1 MSDDISVISLPEGTP
16 EVLTIEEATA
26 ALMDQMKKPQKE
38 SPAESAEPAT
48 AETELADEANAAP
61 DEGTTAED
69 SGDEP
74 EVPAIDPPRSWSK
87 DAHERW
93 SKLDPETQKF
103 LADRDS
109 EDQKAIKRAL
119 NEAADVRKAGEAER
133 AKAEQARQQYEA
145 KLTSTVKIMEDALQA
160 DFGDIQSLPDVRKLQ
175 AEDPFRF
182 QAWQVRQMELTAAKS
197 EQLVAEQRQAQE
209 KQSKRAGY
217 EAQENARL
225 IELVPEMADPKKA
238 SELRERAIS
247 MLTDDLGLKTDL
259 LTRWMQDDT
268 GHEILSN
275 AGIQK
280 LIADGLK
287 YRDIKSA
294 PKAVVKADLPPV
306 QRPGTSKPAGTT
318 DSARIQA
325 LEKQFERTGS
335 LDDAFALRQ
344 ARERRR
350 A

>member
-1 MSDDISVISLPEGTP
+1 MSDIAVISAPEGTP
-16 EVLTIEEATA
+16 ESLTVEEATA
-26 ALMDQMKKPQKE
+26 AMLASLKKPEKQP
-38 SPAESAEPAT
+38 PAESAETAT
-48 AETELADEANAAP
+48 ADPELADEANTAP
-61 DEGTTAED
+61 DQGTTDED
-69 SGDEP
+69 Q
-74 EVPAIDPPRSWSK
+74 
-87 DAHERW
+87 
-93 SKLDPETQKF
+93 LDPDTQKF

-119 NEAADVRKAGEAER
+119 NEAADIRKASEAER
-133 AKAEQARQQYEA
+133 TKAEQARQQYLS
-145 KLTSTVKIMEDALQA
+145 KLPSVD
-160 DFGDIQSLPDVRKLQ
+160 DIQRMVNNGPFSDIHNQDDESALLKS
-175 AEDPFRF
+175 DPFRYLELKDY
-182 QAWQVRQMELTAAKS
+182 QAKMSRIAFEVRE
-197 EQLVAEQRQAQE
+197 AEQGKAQE
-209 KQSKRAGY
+209 KQSKRANY

-225 IELVPEMADPKKA
+225 IELVPEMANPKTA
-238 SELRERAIS
+238 SELRERAIT

-259 LTRWMQDDT
+259 LTRWMADDT

-306 QRPGTSKPAGTT
+306 QRPGTAQPKGAT

-325 LEKQFERTGS
+325 LRATFDRTGS

-344 ARERRR
+344 AIERRR